1 MIPLVWIPGH
11 MCGDWLYAPQR
22 GAWPGPQIVAD
33 VARDDTL
40 GAMADRLLE
49 KAPERFAL
57 AGLSLGGM
65 VAMKVMVR
73 APGRVV
79 GALLMDTD
87 PTAAREQE
95 IAWRAEE
102 MADVAAK
109 GPEGYVG
116 RFVEKFYAHDA
127 DVAERLGPETR
138 KRMAEAPVEVISA
151 QARALDTR
159 RTLTEHLGDFGA
171 PVEVVVGAQDR
182 VCPPRL
188 HRILA
193 EALPDAVLTEI
204 PGCGHIAT
212 LEAPETVTSRLR
224 ALADRIAQ

>member
-1 MIPLVWIPGH
+1 VIPLVWIPGH

-22 GAWPGPQIVAD
+22 GAWPGPDSVAD
-33 VARDDTL
+33 VTRDDTL
-40 GAMADRLLE
+40 GAMANRLLE
-49 KAPERFAL
+49 TAPERFAL

-65 VAMKVMVR
+65 VAMEVMAR
-73 APGRVV
+73 APGRVA

-87 PTAAREQE
+87 PTAARERE
-95 IAWRAEE
+95 IAWREGE
-102 MADVAAK
+102 MADVVAR

-127 DVAERLGPETR
+127 DVAGRLGPATR
-138 KRMAEAPVEVISA
+138 TRMAEMPVEVISA

-159 RTLTEHLGDFGA
+159 RTLTDDLGDFGA
-171 PVEVVVGAQDR
+171 PVEVVVGAHDR

-188 HRILA
+188 HRKLA
-193 EALPDAVLTEI
+193 GALPDAVLTEI

-212 LEAPETVTSRLR
+212 LEAPETVTDRLR
-224 ALADRIAQ
+224 SLADRISP